1 MPIRRKAPAKR
12 APYRRK
18 AAPKRYVKS
27 QSKNLTSG
35 LGGGVSTLVREPW
48 QPVFPASIT
57 KRLRYSTSFTGSTT
71 SGAITS
77 TQIFRAN
84 DLFDPDFSGT
94 GHQPMGFDQL
104 MQWYNHFCVVWAKI
118 TIVAKSTSG
127 TTPTVCL
134 RIDADTSPITVIDRV
149 VEVGGCVTE
158 TLEVKG
164 AYGANKQMS
173 MVADIGK
180 LQGINRVALT
190 SDPSLQGN
198 AAASPAEC
206 SYFHITMWDTLGA
219 TGSAEIDVILE
230 QIAVFTEP
238 RNMVQS

>member
-18 AAPKRYVKS
+18 AAPKRYVNS
-27 QSKNLTSG
+27 RSKTLTSG
-35 LGGGVSTLVREPW
+35 LGGGVTTLVKEPW

-57 KRLRYSTSFTGSTT
+57 KRLRYSTSFTASTT
-71 SGAITS
+71 SGAIS
-77 TQIFRAN
+77 AVQVFRAN
-84 DLFDPDFSGT
+84 DLFDPDFTGT

-118 TIVAKSTSG
+118 TIVAKSTSA
-127 TTPTVCL
+127 TTPTICL
-134 RIDADTSPITVIDRV
+134 RVDGDSSVLTVIDRV
-149 VEVGGCVTE
+149 VEIGGCVTE

-164 AYGANKQMS
+164 SYGANKSLS
-173 MVADIGK
+173 MVADIAK

-190 SDPSLQGN
+190 SNPSLQGN
-198 AAASPAEC
+198 VAASPAEC
-206 SYFHITMWDTLGA
+206 TYFHITMWDTLGA
-219 TGSAEIDVILE
+219 TGSAEVDVILE
-230 QIAVFTEP
+230 QIAVFQEP